1 MNDRKLLFQ
10 NPVTLLFLGV
20 VPALGASVSVQGA
33 LGMSAAVIGVLLC
46 SALVLGLLRG
56 LIPSEAKLPAA
67 VLVVAGFAS
76 AAQLLLHA
84 LLPAAWQMLGF
95 WAAVLAVDLMLFAA
109 AEDAMDFGLGK
120 GLVNALLCGVIFAVF
135 VLVLAL
141 VRALFGA
148 AALAGNPVEALEPYK
163 IPLLLKSSGGLVIF
177 AILLAIVNK
186 LCPAQGGAGSLSRAA
201 AGLEEDKEEQA

>member
-76 AAQLLLHA
+76 AA
-84 LLPAAWQMLGF
+84 
-95 WAAVLAVDLMLFAA
+95 
-109 AEDAMDFGLGK
+109 
-120 GLVNALLCGVIFAVF
+120 
-135 VLVLAL
+135 
-141 VRALFGA
+141 
-148 AALAGNPVEALEPYK
+148 
-163 IPLLLKSSGGLVIF
+163 
-177 AILLAIVNK
+177 
-186 LCPAQGGAGSLSRAA
+186 
-201 AGLEEDKEEQA
+201 